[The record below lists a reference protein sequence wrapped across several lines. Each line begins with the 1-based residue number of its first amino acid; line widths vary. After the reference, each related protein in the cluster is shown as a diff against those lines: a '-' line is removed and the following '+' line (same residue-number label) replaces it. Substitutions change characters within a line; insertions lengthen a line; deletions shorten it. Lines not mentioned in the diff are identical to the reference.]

1 MHKIYVFDLDRT
13 ICIPQD
19 FDDTER
25 RYGQASPIIEMIEF
39 IRDLHEYGHRIIIHT
54 ARRMLT
60 HRGNLLMIEQDVGE
74 VTRQWLKEH
83 NVPYDELIF
92 GKPYGDVYVDDK
104 AMRPEE
110 LFSNGCSG
118 SS

>member
-19 FDDTER
+19 FDDTAR
-25 RYGQASPIIEMIEF
+25 RYGEAEPIIEMIKF
-39 IRDLHEYGHRIIIHT
+39 IQDLHRYGHRVIIHT

-60 HRGNLLMIEQDVGE
+60 HKGNLLMIEQDVGE

-92 GKPYGDVYVDDK
+92 GKPYGDFYIDDK
-104 AMRPEE
+104 AIDANE
-110 LFSNGCSG
+110 LLEDLRSN
-118 SS
+118 

>member
-1 MHKIYVFDLDRT
+1 MHKIYVFDLDLT

-25 RYGQASPIIEMIEF
+25 RYAQAEPITKMIENMRR
-39 IRDLHEYGHRIIIHT
+39 IHQNGHRIVIHT

-60 HRGNLLMIEQDVGE
+60 HKGDLLMIEQDVGE
-74 VTRQWLKEH
+74 VTRRWLKEH

-92 GKPYGDVYVDDK
+92 GKPYGDFYIDDK
-104 AMRPEE
+104 AVNANE
-110 LFSNGCSG
+110 LLELLPDDV
-118 SS
+118 

>member
-1 MHKIYVFDLDRT
+1 MHKIYVFDLDHT

-19 FDDTER
+19 FDDTAR
-25 RYGQASPIIEMIEF
+25 RYGQAEPIIEMIEF
-39 IRDLHEYGHRIIIHT
+39 IQDLHRWKHRIIIHT

-60 HRGNLLMIEQDVGE
+60 HKGNLLMIEQDVGE

-92 GKPYGDVYVDDK
+92 GKPYGDFYIDDK
-104 AMRPEE
+104 AIDANE
-110 LFSNGCSG
+110 LLEDLRSN
-118 SS
+118 